1 MFDLKGYE
9 LVRNFFDPKEIL
21 NESNKVINAAQK
33 KKWKFIK
40 VYHNIYIKD
49 FVNIFCIS
57 FPFNNFFDAKIL
69 EKLEDINYKKK
80 ILEITRFNDIES
92 SQIELQ
98 HNSKY
103 NYQSSW
109 HRDWNGISTGNVVLI
124 LFLSDEKGFKI
135 VPKNNEA
142 KLKNINGI
150 TPENYKTGY
159 KNIPKEYYD
168 TIDAKGGDFI
178 IFDAGLL
185 HQGNAKG
192 KRTHLLIRHNELK
205 NLNKKDEMFS
215 IYNFKN
221 YLRPEAKIEELE
233 KLGNKDSYNFNSNY
247 YSFNKRIKSI
257 FNLFF
262 YYFPILKIIKYFFDF
277 KKKKTHFHY
286 SIFQ

>member
-9 LVRNFFDPKEIL
+9 HIKNFFDPKEIL
-21 NESNKVINAAQK
+21 NESNKVIDIAQK

-40 VYHNIYIKD
+40 VYHNIYIKN
-49 FVNIFCIS
+49 FINIFCIS
-57 FPFNNFFDAKIL
+57 FPFNNFFNTQLL
-69 EKLEDINYKKK
+69 EKLEEINYKKK
-80 ILEITRFNDIES
+80 VLEITKFHDIES

-98 HNSKY
+98 HNNKY

-109 HRDWNGISTGNVVLI
+109 HRDWNSISTGNVVLI

-135 VPKNNEA
+135 VPKNNEI
-142 KLKNINGI
+142 KLKNLNGI
-150 TPENYKTGY
+150 TSENYKTGY
-159 KNIPKEYYD
+159 KNIPNEYFD

-185 HQGNAKG
+185 HQGFAKG
-192 KRTHLLIRHNELK
+192 KRTHLLIKHNEIK
-205 NLNKKDEMFS
+205 NSNKKKKMFS
-215 IYNFKN
+215 TYNFQN
-221 YLRPEAKIEELE
+221 YLRPEAKVEELE
-233 KLGNKDSYNFNSNY
+233 KISSMDSYNFDNNY
-247 YSFNKRIKSI
+247 YSFLKRVRSV

-262 YYFPILKIIKYFFDF
+262 YYFPILKIIKYLFDF